1 MVNVV
6 IENGEL
12 FGKDRAVL
20 RNEQLI
26 SLIKGWEKQR
36 DALMDEIASR
46 QGQVELLEDLVK
58 QSYEKV
64 VDVNKEEKQKETD
77 KIDARMDE
85 LKKDE
90 GDEEE
95 EKRQKEALARH
106 KKKEAAAK
114 KRMEASQKKGV
125 KEKPTPKHPSDKVK
139 DIQKRM
145 RKKKG

>member
-12 FGKDRAVL
+12 FGKDRAKL
-20 RNEQLI
+20 RNEQLL
-26 SLIKGWEKQR
+26 SLVKGWEQQR
-36 DALMDEIASR
+36 DALMDEIAFR
-46 QGQVELLEDLVK
+46 KGQVELLEELVR
-58 QSYEKV
+58 QSYEKI

-77 KIDARMDE
+77 KIDDRMEE
-85 LKKDE
+85 LKKE
-90 GDEEE
+90 EADEEE
-95 EKRQKEALARH
+95 EKRQTEALASH

-125 KEKPTPKHPSDKVK
+125 KEKDLPKHPTDKVG
-139 DIQKRM
+139 DTQKRM

>member
-12 FGKDRAVL
+12 FGKDRAKL
-20 RNEQLI
+20 RNEQLL
-26 SLIKGWEKQR
+26 SLVKGWEKQR
-36 DALMDEIASR
+36 DVLMDEIAFR
-46 QGQVELLEDLVK
+46 KGQVELLEELVR
-58 QSYEKV
+58 QSYEKI

-77 KIDARMDE
+77 KIDDRMEE

-90 GDEEE
+90 VDEAE
-95 EKRQKEALARH
+95 EKRQKDALASH

-125 KEKPTPKHPSDKVK
+125 KEKALPKHPTDKVG
-139 DIQKRM
+139 DTQKRM

>member
-20 RNEQLI
+20 RNEQLL
-26 SLIKGWEKQR
+26 SLVKGWEKQR
-36 DALMDEIASR
+36 DALMDEIAFR
-46 QGQVELLEDLVK
+46 KGQVELLEELVR
-58 QSYEKV
+58 QSYEKI
-64 VDVNKEEKQKETD
+64 VDVNKEEKEKETD
-77 KIDARMDE
+77 KIDERMDE
-85 LKKDE
+85 LKKE
-90 GDEEE
+90 ELDEEE
-95 EKRQKEALARH
+95 EKRQKEALASH

-125 KEKPTPKHPSDKVK
+125 KEKALPKHPTDKVK
-139 DIQKRM
+139 DTQKRM